1 MAEEIKKF
9 YRSRTDRVLFGVCGG
24 LGKYFNIDPILFRL
38 LFVLLFLM
46 HGAGLVVY
54 ILMVVITPEES
65 GRHDKDKGLEEE
77 FGELAGKIN
86 DKAHEI
92 SKEIGVSGEAD
103 PDRSSRNFLAIII
116 ILFGM
121 FFLVREFFPLSWI
134 NTDIVWALGI
144 IGIGLYIIF
153 KK

>member
-46 HGAGLVVY
+46 HGAGLIVY
-54 ILMVVITPEES
+54 VLMVVITPEEP
-65 GRHDKDKGLEEE
+65 GRREKDKDLEGE
-77 FGELAGKIN
+77 FSELADKIN

-103 PDRSSRNFLAIII
+103 PDRKARNFLAIII

-121 FFLVREFFPLSWI
+121 FFLAREFFPLNWI
-134 NTDIVWALGI
+134 DTDIVWALGI